1 MAEKEKD
8 WRIWIPKSK
17 NAFLLRNKP
26 IEKHHDPEPEF
37 IDVERN
43 LAWMWLLLKELAC
56 VSLETPWSGSSSYS
70 ISRHGVVEFKGFY
83 NYNYV
88 YGKFYPEGIYHVEEI
103 VKMVREASPV
113 KHDEIN
119 RRFDKE
125 TYRIDTLD
133 NDASFKSL
141 NSLLRSV
148 KNNPK
153 IKIDR
158 DLFYND
164 VFLLLLLDRFG
175 EDHEI
180 FKTLQITKNDIYK
193 GSLSNIDL
201 TWIKQHITIDED
213 TFTMKSMD
221 LYQYYFVVL
230 NKIFNRPDN
239 GDNYGFTTFTD
250 SPLPRYP
257 SEFVEYVNDV
267 GYKSIKEYRVK
278 VDHDF
283 LRASLSRGVR
293 YLLRRKI
300 QEPNKMIP
308 SPLSVVSS
316 DRIPM
321 LTNYYSE
328 GMKLSAT
335 LNSLNI
341 FTRGYSR
348 FGGRTAPL
356 PANKE
361 LLYDIDN
368 LSLIT
373 ISDYRKWI
381 READVLTPRF
391 YERPVEVNN
400 KYYGQMVN
408 NRQSRAFRDDNKRT
422 YLDTNL
428 GNAGAGRDYSGNA
441 KVVYD
446 GIKRISLFGPFSNVV
461 TPDLSAMVFKI
472 GGLFGSGI
480 KIEAL
485 FLEREPRG
493 QKNPISPEDPRWNV
507 RGDYRNK
514 TFGAQTNFYTPFY
527 RNEKTIFGNVYTTY
541 TGHPDDENMTP
552 RYSRPRS
559 SSEYR
564 EIEDL
569 IIKYH
574 HLTLTTTDPKPLGEY
589 YDLYYQ
595 PLAKNLEIE
604 GYFPISPEEIGNN
617 STIDFYLEYKT
628 ESESP
633 LGDRSLFGYFG
644 TNPTSSIIS
653 KFKPCDPYNR
663 INRPPLFEGFDENGV
678 RTTINTFLENIKKR
692 KFPIYEDLRKKYG
705 KKMVVTD
712 KIARIFDTISY
723 WLQFDYDRTL
733 YRSRDTLSNL
743 DETLWTKN
751 YGYVDE
757 HGFKPD
763 YIYLN
768 LNKNTM
774 VVNGELKT
782 EMDNHFSF
790 GDMKLIDYSK
800 KPELALTKIKTAK
813 PIQYIRSK
821 SVWPVE
827 AKRKYERLMNETFYM
842 FDYNRSKDFYQ
853 LNTIFLEFDKHR
865 CICKINKDDKGINVG
880 NAVFDDM
887 TGYNSEYTIDLP
899 EIETTK
905 VNDDAIIKYQ
915 PLGTQTNTGL
925 QDYILLSGNSYSQ
938 NLTVYSLMFNKP
950 FDYRYHDD
958 ITLSE
963 GIYDTLGKSTP
974 MVEPYQWYT
983 FNYLAENTGHFFHR
997 GKYIN
1002 VETDINYVRRDE
1014 IRDDEKDRRILNGE
1028 RPFKTK
1034 PAYRG
1039 ILHPSIPYHAIPDL
1053 SYQVMNEQQKALF
1066 PTWEQLNNE
1075 ICADNLI
1082 RLTEGKTIR
1091 NPLQTEDQRRFKAIY
1106 DSIQPKVIS
1115 ANLIYPQVVKTG
1127 IYNQETKRYYPV
1139 EEDLAIG
1146 AHIYGDIIYNV
1157 IDPTYGFYTWTYEIP
1172 FFHWSINK
1180 RSSQYINEART
1191 SKKSRFEIMTGKPF
1205 DELVKTFSQT
1215 ASPQDGWQYFYS
1227 KLRDLVGD
1235 RSIMKS
1241 IDPSLDSWLTPTFKD
1256 HMANPINIS
1265 GGINYCCYPMEYL
1278 DYDLRM
1284 NSAIGT
1290 INSLDYFEG
1299 KNSIKDLTPEES
1311 RFTNHNTIFPLKINQ
1326 DFHWTTW
1333 IATGEYGTKYHPY
1346 SNVENIHTDRYLPDD
1361 LASGFGQNVFSNSN
1375 SMIVPDGRHAK
1386 DFFLRHSELSKTKD
1400 GFYGIGMI
1408 VLTVGTKIENGLLQF
1423 FNNSEQDDEAGGL
1436 VFGQCAYAYV
1446 QLARDKRTKTFLS
1459 VHPERNPIFASRT
1472 DKLWKNH
1479 EYKPSEEYQ
1488 SHYEWVW
1495 AWVAIT
1501 KNKVDVR
1508 FDTQYADMS
1517 ESTKNDYLYSLRT
1530 YMYRRDERY
1539 RPNTKIY
1546 CFNPYYSN
1554 GNLKTDQIM
1563 FIDDKVSPRFLE
1575 RLEKYVKPLLQTP
1588 RMTDIDLANP
1598 KANTPE
1604 KDAQTQVILS
1614 HPEINLLKHPQGCI
1628 RGAILVDKQ
1637 TGELMRIRM
1646 HITDMFDICPHF
1658 VYYDGPQMLQRS
1670 MKNFNLTDDIAVMNL
1685 YYRVMKT
1692 ENGRSVLDSD
1702 KVGLYYSWIHR
1713 GFVSGLSQQYN
1724 LGMGSV
1730 SFIRALKDPI
1740 DSRAMETMKKVN
1752 DALSDPATYPATRD
1766 KGADDVVEYR
1776 INDDLFKPYAR
1787 VPANYNLFT
1796 RYLYERFFYPNIIG
1810 NSLNDMFY
1818 KDLDNP
1824 TEEEK
1829 KRLQAFL
1836 PYMEEIIYDNLDD
1849 AEAGFYGELRNRQ
1862 GLDAV
1867 PIKVR
1872 FPLSLD
1878 NRINMKGLALSPIQL
1893 TMRGYLATLSDVP
1906 QHIVF
1911 SKDPSMYR
1919 FNHRVS
1925 MLSTSYRI
1933 SRLIGEYD
1941 VGFSEYVEG
1950 GSLDDITEDN
1960 RDFKVVLSGEKP
1972 YTYHKGFYG
1981 MELLFGESMLNEDGT
1996 SNETS
2001 SSDKKA
2007 LHHPIPSPDN
2017 IITDF
2022 FYFPIEHAEPY
2033 QDYNEYDRHRRPR
2046 RISPH
2051 FYFDDPSGFNYGERM
2066 GVDFKI
2072 KGDQGGTQILGNY
2085 VYYKDQVSSR
2095 DWRLNFEVIAAMK
2108 DTVTKGYVDI
2118 NFYSKWSIH
2127 GERHCHRLLI
2137 KTARVV
2143 SLASDGTYRCKV
2155 EIVNDGYREENG
2167 EQFYER
2173 CGRDSLRVWFL
2184 KPGNASIDYHYSYIE
2199 DKHAKEYRHYN
2210 TTNGKT
2216 TWLYVEVYH
2225 YDELKSYYIPI
2236 SDLSMAIMDTGPY
2249 ALYTMAETILGTEE
2263 EIHERSRDIFANYDS
2278 WPRKRTNEGFDKT
2291 DMLNRDRFNYCY
2303 AGVLE
2308 RWFTVPLSTQL
2319 PQHYDRY

>member
-56 VSLETPWSGSSSYS
+56 VSLETPWSGPSSYS

-88 YGKFYPEGIYHVEEI
+88 YGKFYPEGVYHVEEI

-133 NDASFKSL
+133 NDPSFKSL

-153 IKIDR
+153 IRIDR

-175 EDHEI
+175 EDHEV
-180 FKTLQITKNDIYK
+180 FKTLGITKNVIYS
-193 GSLSNIDL
+193 GGLSDIDL
-201 TWIKQHITIDED
+201 TWIKHHITIDED

-230 NKIFNRPDN
+230 NKIFNKQVN

-267 GYKSIKEYRVK
+267 GYNSLKEHHVK

-308 SPLSVVSS
+308 SPLSIVSS

-321 LTNYYSE
+321 LTNYYRE

-348 FGGRTAPL
+348 FSGSSAPL
-356 PANKE
+356 SANKE

-368 LSLIT
+368 LSVRT
-373 ISDYRKWI
+373 ISVYRKWI
-381 READVLTPRF
+381 READVLAPRF

-400 KYYGQMVN
+400 KYYGEMVVN
-408 NRQSRAFRDDNKRT
+408 GHSGNDRT
-422 YLDTNL
+422 YLTSNL
-428 GNAGAGRDYSGNA
+428 GNSGNERNA
-441 KVVYD
+441 DRNGQVVYD

-480 KIEAL
+480 KIESL
-485 FLEREPRG
+485 FMTRDPAG
-493 QKNPISPEDPRWNV
+493 PGDPRW
-507 RGDYRNK
+507 REYDHRNR

-527 RNEKTIFGNVYTTY
+527 RNEKTLFGNVYATY
-541 TGHPDDENMTP
+541 KGHPDDENIVK
-552 RYSRPRS
+552 RFNDDYNGNY
-559 SSEYR
+559 EYISYESWMVR
-564 EIEDL
+564 EN
-569 IIKYH
+569 

-589 YDLYYQ
+589 YDLYYK
-595 PLAKNLEIE
+595 PLIKSMKEIHKANRDLRDDRHKPYDYT
-604 GYFPISPEEIGNN
+604 GYYPVSPEEISNT
-617 STIDFYLEYKT
+617 STIDRYLYYKLDL
-628 ESESP
+628 EPGIDERE
-633 LGDRSLFGYFG
+633 LYGYMVC
-644 TNPTSSIIS
+644 TPTSSVIS
-653 KFKPCDPYNR
+653 RFKPCHPYKRDGYYRLVDEVNEDGTLNIVYSFIDNIV
-663 INRPPLFEGFDENGV
+663 INNV
-678 RTTINTFLENIKKR
+678 RD
-692 KFPIYEDLRKKYG
+692 YDDLKKKYG
-705 KKMVVTD
+705 YKLVVTD
-712 KIARIFDTISY
+712 RIARMFDSVSH
-723 WLQFDYDRTL
+723 WLQFDYDKTL

-763 YIYLN
+763 YVYLSRYPTFKDFQA
-768 LNKNTM
+768 LH
-774 VVNGELKT
+774 
-782 EMDNHFSF
+782 NHFSF
-790 GDMKLIDYSK
+790 GDMKFIDYSK

-827 AKRKYERLMNETFYM
+827 AKRKYERLMRENYYVFY
-842 FDYNRSKDFYQ
+842 RSKDFYQ
-853 LNTIFLEFDKHR
+853 LNTIFLEYDKHR
-865 CICKINKDDKGINVG
+865 CIRKINKDDHGINID

-899 EIETTK
+899 EIETIK
-905 VNDDAIIKYQ
+905 VNDDTIIKYQ
-915 PLGTQTNTGL
+915 PLGTQTNEGL
-925 QDYILLSGNSYSQ
+925 QDYLLLRNNSYSQ
-938 NLTVYSLMFNKP
+938 KLTVYSLIFNKP
-950 FDYRYHDD
+950 FDYRYHWD

-983 FNYLAENTGHFFHR
+983 FNYLAENTDHFFHR
-997 GKYIN
+997 GKYVN
-1002 VETDINYVRRDE
+1002 VETDITFDKEEYRRFF
-1014 IRDDEKDRRILNGE
+1014 NGK

-1039 ILHPSIPYHAIPDL
+1039 VLHPSIPYHAIPDL

-1215 ASPQDGWQYFYS
+1215 ANPQDGWQYFYS

-1256 HMANPINIS
+1256 HMAKPINIS

-1290 INSLDYFEG
+1290 INSLDYFVG
-1299 KNSIKDLTPEES
+1299 KNRIKDLTPEES
-1311 RFTNHNTIFPLKINQ
+1311 RFTNHNTIYPLKINQ

-1361 LASGFGQNVFSNSN
+1361 LASGFGDRIFSNAN

-1423 FNNSEQDDEAGGL
+1423 FNNAEQDDEAGGL

-1495 AWVAIT
+1495 TWVAIT

-1517 ESTKNDYLYSLRT
+1517 ESTKNDYLYSLRP
-1530 YMYRRDERY
+1530 YMYRHTERY

-1575 RLEKYVKPLLQTP
+1575 RLEKYVKPLLQMP
-1588 RMTDIDLANP
+1588 KMTDIDLANP
-1598 KANTPE
+1598 KADTPE
-1604 KDAQTQVILS
+1604 KEAQAQVILN

-1670 MKNFNLTDDIAVMNL
+1670 SKNFNLTDDIAVMNL
-1685 YYRVMKT
+1685 YYRTMKT
-1692 ENGRSVLDSD
+1692 ENGRSVLNSD
-1702 KVGLYYSWIHR
+1702 KVGLYYSWLHR

-1766 KGADDVVEYR
+1766 RGTDDVVEYR

-1796 RYLYERFFYPNIIG
+1796 RYLYDRFFYPNIIG
-1810 NSLNDMFY
+1810 NNLNDMFY

-1829 KRLQAFL
+1829 NRLQAFL

-1911 SKDPSMYR
+1911 SKDPSAYR
-1919 FNHRVS
+1919 FNHLVK
-1925 MLSTSYRI
+1925 MKSTSYQI
-1933 SRLIGEYD
+1933 NRLIGEYD
-1941 VGFSEYVEG
+1941 VGYSEYVEG

-1960 RDFKVVLSGEKP
+1960 RDFKVVVSGEKP

-1996 SNETS
+1996 SNETA

-2051 FYFDDPSGFNYGERM
+2051 FYFDDPSRSNYGERL

-2085 VYYKDQVSSR
+2085 AYYKDQASSR
-2095 DWRLNFEVIAAMK
+2095 DWQLDYEVIAAMK
-2108 DTVTKGYVDI
+2108 DALTKGYVDI

-2127 GERHCHRLLI
+2127 GERYCHRLLI

-2184 KPGNASIDYHYSYIE
+2184 KPDNASIDFHYSYIE

-2236 SDLSMAIMDTGPY
+2236 SDLSMALMDTGPY

-2263 EIHERSRDIFANYDS
+2263 EIHECSHDLFTTYDS
-2278 WPRKRTNEGFDKT
+2278 WPHKRTNEGFDKS

-2319 PQHYDRY
+2319 PKNHDRD